1 MSAHAELDVLL
12 RSGNFVPTLGLAS
25 VVLVV
30 LSAIVFFLRHR
41 KASESSAIAAG
52 KALQQNGVADTS
64 EPSGPKV
71 TLLYGTQT
79 GTAERFAKQ
88 LKNEMSSR
96 YSDSNHY
103 AIVDIEDYKA
113 EEVLCKEQL
122 VFFLMATYGD
132 GEPTDNAADFYNWLI
147 KAGKEAE
154 AGEGQTLLKVCLLVL
169 LLILCIDAHSLRFMP
184 AVLIHHHHDRR
195 KF

>member
-1 MSAHAELDVLL
+1 
-12 RSGNFVPTLGLAS
+12 
-25 VVLVV
+25 
-30 LSAIVFFLRHR
+30 
-41 KASESSAIAAG
+41 
-52 KALQQNGVADTS
+52 
-64 EPSGPKV
+64 
-71 TLLYGTQT
+71 
-79 GTAERFAKQ
+79 
-88 LKNEMSSR
+88 
-96 YSDSNHY
+96 
-103 AIVDIEDYKA
+103 
-113 EEVLCKEQL
+113 
-122 VFFLMATYGD
+122 MATYGD